1 MINRKETLRTP
12 GGKGKEQ
19 VMRESDKEHKL
30 LYSDKPLKDYLSIY
44 LMKGL
49 PDAFSTTDDAGTA
62 VNLVLAGLAKH
73 VEKCGPERIEGVGEF
88 ECKEGG
94 IVFKPD
100 PQFRGLIE

>member
-1 MINRKETLRTP
+1 MINRKETLRNQ
-12 GGKGKEQ
+12 GGAGKGYD
-19 VMRESDKEHKL
+19 MRETAKPQET
-30 LYSDKPLKDYLSIY
+30 LYSDKSLKDFLSVY
-44 LMKGL
+44 LMKGI
-49 PDAFSTTDDAGTA
+49 PDAFKTSDDAGTA